1 MGIFMM
7 ILLISDEAV
16 ESMTANALTNL
27 TQNKISDIAYY
38 FKNPSL
44 KVAIEHLVILDLRA
58 NGEFQAMFEAKI
70 FAQRLHE
77 MGLSRSIK
85 TIDLLVSDI
94 GSDDEISDSIPQ
106 FAASLANTLQESFQ
120 IKVTVRIISDTNFR
134 TTLLVPPS
142 SDTNDEWLIYGIN
155 DSLQPQQMNY
165 KKLINYENKNI
176 LWQGK
181 DIMTWLNHPQRNF
194 ISHVNPLKLSL
205 DG

>member
-1 MGIFMM
+1 MM